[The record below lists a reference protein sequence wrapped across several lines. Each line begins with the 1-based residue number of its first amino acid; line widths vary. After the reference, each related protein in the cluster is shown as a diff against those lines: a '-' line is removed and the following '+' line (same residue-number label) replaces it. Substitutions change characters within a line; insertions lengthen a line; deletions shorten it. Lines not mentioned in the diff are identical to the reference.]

1 MVFEIL
7 ASNIFSH
14 LMIFAPNIVSKI
26 VLNLGCVFY
35 FNLSQFG
42 STFGLILGAFWT
54 TLGVLGWLWATFRR
68 IWASLGVN
76 LGLLGAAWSPW
87 TPLLASN
94 LTFDWFLL
102 DFDLPVWQKT
112 TKLAFQVLISLVSKP
127 VFKFEIKS
135 SNLTMSSSLCRS
147 VVLHGCGGLREAVSI
162 KSAASLCE
170 GCRRR
175 VRLHPEF

>member
-1 MVFEIL
+1 
-7 ASNIFSH
+7 
-14 LMIFAPNIVSKI
+14 MIFTPNIVSKI

-54 TLGVLGWLWATFRR
+54 SLGVLGWLWATFRR

-102 DFDLPVWQKT
+102 DVDLPIWQKNN
-112 TKLAFQVLISLVSKP
+112 KIGLPSFNLFGIKACFQIWNK
-127 VFKFEIKS
+127 KFQSHYVE
-135 SNLTMSSSLCRS
+135 LTMSIGCPPRMRRS
-147 VVLHGCGGLREAVSI
+147 PRSGLNPP
-162 KSAASLCE
+162 
-170 GCRRR
+170 
-175 VRLHPEF
+175 HPPRWMS